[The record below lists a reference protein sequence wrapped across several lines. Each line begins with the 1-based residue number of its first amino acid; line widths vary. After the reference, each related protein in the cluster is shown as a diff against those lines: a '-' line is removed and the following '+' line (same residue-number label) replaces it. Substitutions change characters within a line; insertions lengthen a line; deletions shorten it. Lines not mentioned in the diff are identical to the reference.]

1 MAEEQ
6 AKEEVAAE
14 ALRKRPR
21 TGDALLLTNTIR
33 QILKQPIRP
42 KYRENLIGSRDI
54 NEIKEN
60 KQVLVGILKCGATW
74 CQGTMKD
81 AVLTVAEE
89 NEKEWK
95 LGSKD
100 ARETFASS
108 WSKRVR
114 AQLRDINQALV
125 KRKGR
130 DPKAAPNWLIPF
142 LPETDVGH
150 AATCDDD
157 DASLDDGGQSSG
169 EDDTGPDPIPVPSG
183 PETPAPKHG
192 IAREDDNGSSQKR
205 RRRGKQNAS
214 EVAAEVAPKQNA
226 AEVAPKQNAAEA
238 VPSKSAVGA
247 APGGGTMEEQVYE
260 YGWDEEMQVAWRMP
274 LSGPRV
280 GKKELMQGKL
290 RPGSSDMKPALARW
304 ADGTVWEVQAKRTV
318 DLKCGGKS
326 TELWAETKSEMT
338 VRIVRQ
344 ATGEKKRV
352 ALLIFAAREGQR
364 RSQLLQL
371 LLPHTGD
378 AAGSNFEAEATELVV
393 DLAKKFT
400 SREVKKKTWRRRR

>member
-33 QILKQPIRP
+33 QNLKQPIRP
-42 KYRENLIGSRDI
+42 KYRENLIGNRDI

-74 CQGTMKD
+74 CQGAMKD
-81 AVLTVAEE
+81 AVTTVAEE
-89 NEKEWK
+89 NEKGWK
-95 LGSKD
+95 LGSAD

-142 LPETDVGH
+142 LLETDVGH

-192 IAREDDNGSSQKR
+192 IAREDDNSFSPKR

-226 AEVAPKQNAAEA
+226 AEA
-238 VPSKSAVGA
+238 VPSESAVGA
-247 APGGGTMEEQVYE
+247 APGSGTMEEQEHVVYE
-260 YGWDEEMQVAWRMP
+260 
-274 LSGPRV
+274 
-280 GKKELMQGKL
+280 
-290 RPGSSDMKPALARW
+290 
-304 ADGTVWEVQAKRTV
+304 
-318 DLKCGGKS
+318 
-326 TELWAETKSEMT
+326 
-338 VRIVRQ
+338 
-344 ATGEKKRV
+344 
-352 ALLIFAAREGQR
+352 
-364 RSQLLQL
+364 
-371 LLPHTGD
+371 
-378 AAGSNFEAEATELVV
+378 
-393 DLAKKFT
+393 
-400 SREVKKKTWRRRR
+400 